1 MTKKKGKIK
10 YSVQLTFVLTF
21 FVFIGLLIGLLNIYP
36 TTSSRDIV
44 FSTKRGS
51 MMSQASVVSAS
62 LSALERLSGDGVAQ
76 VMELIDVNAF
86 DRVIITDEQG
96 GVLYD
101 TRDYGTGSGR
111 ALYTEIV
118 KALGGEA
125 VFSSHFDG
133 DAFYSR
139 TAAPVISYGDIIG
152 AVYLYEEDADQAA
165 LINEIQGR
173 LRNISLLAGSLAL
186 FVILVLTTALTRRIR
201 ELVKA
206 MRIVREGNYEHRL
219 PVKGSD
225 EVSEL
230 AEEFNNMAQRL
241 QSTEELRRRFVSDAS
256 HELRTPLASIR
267 LLSDSIVQSET
278 MDEATMREFVTDIGT
293 EAERLQRTTE
303 KLMMLTRMDSKVQA
317 PPVRVDMK
325 RVAERT
331 IHLLD
336 PLAREKNIT
345 IYTDLAEGCVIMATE
360 DDIYQ
365 IIFNLAENAL
375 KYNNFGGNVFIR
387 LRREEKNARL
397 LVEDTGIGIP
407 EKDIPHIFSRFYR
420 VDKARSRAQGGSGL
434 GLSIVHDAVECYGGT
449 ISVERRETVGTRFTV
464 IFPLAEASEKNKQGE
479 QA

>member
-1 MTKKKGKIK
+1 MRKKTGKTK
-10 YSVQLTFVLTF
+10 YSVQFTFVLTF
-21 FVFIGLLIGLLNIYP
+21 FVFIGLLIGLLNTYP
-36 TTSSRDIV
+36 TTSSRDLV
-44 FSTKRGS
+44 FSTKKSS

-62 LSALERLSGDGVAQ
+62 LSALERLSGDGVEQ

-86 DRVIITDEQG
+86 DRVIVTDEQG
-96 GVLYD
+96 EVLYD
-101 TRDYGTGSGR
+101 TQNYGSGR
-111 ALYTEIV
+111 YTLSSEIV
-118 KALGGEA
+118 KALEGEA

-133 DAFYSR
+133 NAFYSH
-139 TAAPVISYGDIIG
+139 TAAPVISYGVIIG
-152 AVYLYEEDADQAA
+152 AVYLYEEDFNQAA

-186 FVILVLTTALTRRIR
+186 FAILVLTTALTRRIR

-206 MRIVREGNYEHRL
+206 MRIVREGNYEHRVQ
-219 PVKGSD
+219 VKGSD
-225 EVSEL
+225 EVSAL
-230 AEEFNNMAQRL
+230 AEEFNDMARRL

-278 MDEATMREFVTDIGT
+278 MDEETMREFVTDIGS

-303 KLMMLTRMDSKVQA
+303 KLMMLTRMDSKVLA
-317 PPVRVDMK
+317 EPVQVDMK

-331 IHLLD
+331 IHLLE
-336 PLAREKNIT
+336 PLAKEKNIT
-345 IYTDLAEGCVIMATE
+345 IYTDLDEGCVIMAAE

-387 LRREEKNARL
+387 LRREEESARL

-407 EKDIPHIFSRFYR
+407 QEDIPHIFSRFYR

-434 GLSIVHDAVECYGGT
+434 GLSIVHDAVESYGGT

-464 IFPLAEASEKNKQGE
+464 RFPLAQNSAENKQGE

>member
-10 YSVQLTFVLTF
+10 YSIQLTFVLTF
-21 FVFIGLLIGLLNIYP
+21 VGFIGLLIVMLNIYP
-36 TTSSRDIV
+36 TTSSRDSV
-44 FSTKRGS
+44 FFTKRGS
-51 MMSQASVVSAS
+51 MMSQTSVVSAS
-62 LSALERLSGDGVAQ
+62 LSALEWLSEDGVAQ
-76 VMELIDVNAF
+76 VMELIDLNAF
-86 DRVIITDEQG
+86 DRVIVTDAGG

-101 TRDYGTGSGR
+101 TGSYER
-111 ALYTEIV
+111 AKTLSDELLG
-118 KALGGEA
+118 ALNGKA

-133 DAFYSR
+133 EAFYSSS
-139 TAAPVISYGDIIG
+139 AAPVISYGNIIG
-152 AVYLYEEDADQAA
+152 AVYLYEENTDQAA
-165 LINEIQGR
+165 LIRDIQVR

-201 ELVKA
+201 ELVRA

-219 PVKGSD
+219 EVKGSD

-230 AEEFNNMAQRL
+230 AEEFNSMAKRL

-267 LLSDSIVQSET
+267 LLSDSIVQSDT
-278 MDEATMREFVTDIGT
+278 MDEETMREFVTDIGT

-303 KLMMLTRMDSKVQA
+303 KLMMLTRMDSRVQA
-317 PPVRVDMK
+317 VPVRVDMK

-331 IHLLD
+331 IHLLT
-336 PLAREKNIT
+336 PLAKEKNIT
-345 IYTDLAEGCVIMATE
+345 IYTDLAEGCIIMATE

-387 LRREEKNARL
+387 LYREEDVARL

-407 EKDIPHIFSRFYR
+407 EEDIPHIFSRFYR

-434 GLSIVHDAVECYGGT
+434 GLSIVHDAVESYGGT
-449 ISVERRETVGTRFTV
+449 ISVQRRKTVGTRFTV
-464 IFPLAEASEKNKQGE
+464 TFPLAAQNDKNDQGE
-479 QA
+479 LT